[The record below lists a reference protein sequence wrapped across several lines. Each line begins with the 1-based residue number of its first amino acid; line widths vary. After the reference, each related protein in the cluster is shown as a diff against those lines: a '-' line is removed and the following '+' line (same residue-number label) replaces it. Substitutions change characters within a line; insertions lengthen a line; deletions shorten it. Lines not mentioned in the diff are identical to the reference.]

1 MVSIPSGKLNEILK
15 TQKEKMIMKSL
26 RNNKFMQSKGIPS
39 ERFTANKTPINRT
52 KPVMQT
58 KLKKPNTGYGMY

>member
-1 MVSIPSGKLNEILK
+1 
-15 TQKEKMIMKSL
+15 MKSL